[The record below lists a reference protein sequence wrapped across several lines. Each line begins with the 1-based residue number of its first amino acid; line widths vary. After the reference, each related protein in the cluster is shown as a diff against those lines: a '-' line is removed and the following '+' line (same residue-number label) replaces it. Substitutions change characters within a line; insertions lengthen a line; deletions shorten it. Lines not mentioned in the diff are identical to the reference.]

1 MSRGEW
7 ICDTDLMAEQSRA
20 RLARDPVRYERG
32 LGKVLF
38 LDTLSTH
45 R

>member
-1 MSRGEW
+1 
-7 ICDTDLMAEQSRA
+7 MAEQSRA

-38 LDTLSTH
+38 LDTLSTK

>member
-7 ICDTDLMAEQSRA
+7 SCDTDGMAEQSRA

-32 LGKVLF
+32 LGKLVF
-38 LDTLSTH
+38 MDSLSTK